1 MLYQQLYPAPI
12 MPRGKL
18 SIHPDVK
25 KRLLEQIKERGA
37 KVRDVA
43 EEHGLS
49 PKTMWG
55 WMAKG
60 SRRRPF
66 HPGICKVEARKH
78 RIERTHRSNHAGTLP

>member
-49 PKTMWG
+49 PKTM
-55 WMAKG
+55 
-60 SRRRPF
+60 
-66 HPGICKVEARKH
+66 
-78 RIERTHRSNHAGTLP
+78 